1 MASSVHRAE
10 GLGRRRPAADRRC
23 GTPRRALLA
32 RLSAHRDAQ
41 ALLSWAPFAD
51 MRMVATKD
59 EFDQLV
65 AASASQA
72 LFVDFTA
79 SWCGP

>member
-10 GLGRRRPAADRRC
+10 GLVVGGSLWPIATAGRRDAPSW
-23 GTPRRALLA
+23 

>member
-1 MASSVHRAE
+1 VCRTDDTCGVAAPRSPRDAA
-10 GLGRRRPAADRRC
+10 RRLNLLTLP
-23 GTPRRALLA
+23 TPSP
-32 RLSAHRDAQ
+32 LSATYLPA
-41 ALLSWAPFAD
+41 

-79 SWCGP
+79 TWCGPCTQP

>member
-10 GLGRRRPAADRRC
+10 GLVVGGLWPIADAGRRDAPCWRGCPLTAA
-23 GTPRRALLA
+23 P
-32 RLSAHRDAQ
+32 
-41 ALLSWAPFAD
+41 ALLSSAPFPD

>member
-1 MASSVHRAE
+1 MAE
-10 GLGRRRPAADRRC
+10 RRLRDDAA
-23 GTPRRALLA
+23 GGRALLA
-32 RLSAHRDAQ
+32 RLSFNLTRLPGA
-41 ALLSWAPFAD
+41 APFPD

>member
-1 MASSVHRAE
+1 MA
-10 GLGRRRPAADRRC
+10 GRRDAPSWRLPAVRKVRTGRRPLTDS
-23 GTPRRALLA
+23 GTF
-32 RLSAHRDAQ
+32 Q
-41 ALLSWAPFAD
+41 

-65 AASASQA
+65 TASASQA

>member
-1 MASSVHRAE
+1 
-10 GLGRRRPAADRRC
+10 
-23 GTPRRALLA
+23 LA